1 MEKMFTLT
9 PDHENGKLIANV
21 DGKDAELVTSL
32 IITSWDKNNP
42 DWFWRINRE
51 DVKSDPRIRNAKF
64 LVSTELYRNGILE
77 YAGRDVAIAK
87 HGTGIILGSGK
98 PYVRAVDKSVIDFMR
113 DREISTLMKEP
124 PATDRIRLKDA
135 TIQFRVFTIDGEEK
149 LPVGGSFM
157 LDREQPWIVEHRRV
171 VKSNVSVWK
180 ALCIPNG
187 FKFNRPAEKPVEEK
201 SNVPGIEHKEE
212 AVMAPN
218 SSEET
223 FTTIGAATGNVLDQ
237 IVAESAKEISVEIE
251 AAPETNDL
259 SIEEAQAQFGKEMM
273 AEEPLMEKEQTLAE
287 EQAEFAKQQVAAEEV
302 PVESAGA
309 ALLSTAAPTA

>member
-9 PDHENGKLIANV
+9 PDHGNGKLIANV
-21 DGKDAELVTSL
+21 DGKDTELVTSL
-32 IITSWDKNNP
+32 IITSWDKQNP
-42 DWFWRINRE
+42 NWFWRINRE

-64 LVSTELYRNGILE
+64 LVSTELYRDNILE

-87 HGTGIILGSGK
+87 NGTGIVLGSGK
-98 PYVRAVDKSVIDFMR
+98 PYVRAVDKSVVEFMR
-113 DREISTLMKEP
+113 AREISTLMKEP

-149 LPVGGSFM
+149 FPVAGSFM

-171 VKSNVSVWK
+171 IKSNVSVWK

-187 FKFNRPAEKPVEEK
+187 FKFKAAENAVEEK
-201 SNVPGIEHKEE
+201 PAVEASEVPAESGIEHKEE

-223 FTTIGAATGNVLDQ
+223 FTTIGAVAGETLDQ
-237 IVAESAKEISVEIE
+237 AVPTETAKEIAVEVQTAPAVPEPTMPAEASEVPAEE
-251 AAPETNDL
+251 AAPAGEQKPV
-259 SIEEAQAQFGKEMM
+259 EEAG
-273 AEEPLMEKEQTLAE
+273 
-287 EQAEFAKQQVAAEEV
+287 VALQ
-302 PVESAGA
+302 GN
-309 ALLSTAAPTA
+309 PTV

>member
-21 DGKDAELVTSL
+21 DGKDTELVTSL
-32 IITSWDKNNP
+32 IITSWDKQNP
-42 DWFWRINRE
+42 NWFWRINRE

-64 LVSTELYRNGILE
+64 LVSTELYRDNILE

-87 HGTGIILGSGK
+87 NGTGIVLGSGK
-98 PYVRAVDKSVIDFMR
+98 PYVRAVDKTVVDFMR
-113 DREISTLMKEP
+113 AREISTLMKEP

-149 LPVGGSFM
+149 FPVAGSFM

-171 VKSNVSVWK
+171 IKSNVSVWK

-187 FKFNRPAEKPVEEK
+187 FKFKPAEKAVEAKPVEEVK
-201 SNVPGIEHKEE
+201 EAIPAESGIEHKEE
-212 AVMAPN
+212 AVTSPN

-223 FTTIGAATGNVLDQ
+223 FTTLGAIAGETLDSALPKEEK
-237 IVAESAKEISVEIE
+237 VEEPAKEIAVEVPAQE
-251 AAPETNDL
+251 PTADAPTESTP
-259 SIEEAQAQFGKEMM
+259 EKK
-273 AEEPLMEKEQTLAE
+273 EEPTPVAE
-287 EQAEFAKQQVAAEEV
+287 AGVALDI
-302 PVESAGA
+302 PA
-309 ALLSTAAPTA
+309 AQPAVTAQ